1 VKIEGGRYL
10 VRDRGVSRAGRSSVL
25 EDAALD
31 QSEYDRILERGR
43 DLARKGPVGLGFF
56 SNQALTAVPVG
67 RKPKG
72 NLALLLRQALYSNQL
87 HTGLISQGGA

>member
-10 VRDRGVSRAGRSSVL
+10 VRDGGVSRAGRSSVL

-31 QSEYDRILERGR
+31 QAEDDRILQGCR
-43 DLARKGPVGLGFF
+43 DLAREGSVRLGFIC
-56 SNQALTAVPVG
+56 NKALAAVSMG
-67 RKPKG
+67 RKAKR

-87 HTGLISQGGA
+87 HAGLISQGGA

>member
-1 VKIEGGRYL
+1 MKIEGGRYL
-10 VRDRGVSRAGRSSVL
+10 VRGEGVSRAGRSSVL

-31 QSEYDRILERGR
+31 QAEDDRILQGCR
-43 DLARKGPVGLGFF
+43 DLAREGPVRLGFIRD
-56 SNQALTAVPVG
+56 QALAAVPVG

-72 NLALLLRQALYSNQL
+72 NLALLLRQTLYSNQL